1 MRHTTATRHTYHE
14 RHTGIQ
20 FFATTPSI
28 TRATALIVIFL
39 LLPIFSFARVCTL
52 SGCIATPDGKPLA
65 GCSVILYAA
74 DNDTIP
80 VAGIG
85 SNSSG
90 HYTLQATTGQYKLR
104 ASYIGKNTVWQHINL
119 TTDTATDTIYMAAND
134 YHSHE
139 VTITACCIGY
149 RNNGNIVVNIPGNPF
164 ALNSTPYEMIYKIPG
179 TWGLTIYGEEITR
192 LYINDIEQQIS
203 QEDIATLLKSLDIN
217 QVASIEI
224 IPADT
229 QHHNLGKGALRITL
243 RAPCDDGLLISAG
256 YTPSFDFGIPFSHD
270 ISLNAAA
277 RYKKLFSHTT
287 VNLSI
292 NPNGTDQ
299 LHRDL
304 SRNYFDGTTRQNSC
318 NSSHWSNN
326 ILINQSL
333 IYEID
338 STNILQAN
346 FNARLQPRDTKW
358 EESKELLNT
367 TPFLYPDSSRTDWLQ
382 TQHNYSAYASY
393 RHLFDNKGSK
403 IEASLHYFRHD
414 LTRQKSQQALY
425 PDSLHQFA
433 YRRDKKSDAINP
445 AIDAVIALPYKLIL
459 QTGLQ
464 YIYTRKN
471 NNHLQHESLL
481 ADYNFLHQS
490 SEHFA
495 SFHAGLSGQYR
506 RLHFTAS
513 LLLQYIHSTSIFGDQ
528 GNALTYN
535 DFIAAPMLQ
544 LHFDENCEKG
554 YATTLTFT
562 TIPTIPMPDMLQ
574 PFTYKIGEYSY
585 FTGNSNLHT
594 AYNYSLKLQQQLFGD
609 LTFIL
614 HAHWQPQALDRT
626 ISIANDGRSIIYSY
640 QNYGKAAQY
649 STSLLYNRSLFPCWH
664 IKAEATLTHSRY
676 DSHSIGSVCHLSGN
690 IQLTNSC
697 SWGNGWT
704 ASLYA
709 SYRSS
714 QRTLYTLYGSGY
726 GVSGTIGKSFFNDR
740 LSLRLEAT
748 DFITDF
754 TDSSTTYLNHYTL
767 QEINDNNRRSFG
779 LNIVYR
785 FGIGNK
791 EIKGCEVID
800 GNADLR
806 AM

>member
-164 ALNSTPYEMIYKIPG
+164 ALNSTPYEMLYKIPG

-217 QVASIEI
+217 QVASIEV

-243 RAPCDDGLLISAG
+243 RAPCDVGLLISAG

-304 SRNYFDGTTRQNSC
+304 SRNYFDGTTR
-318 NSSHWSNN
+318 
-326 ILINQSL
+326 
-333 IYEID
+333 
-338 STNILQAN
+338 
-346 FNARLQPRDTKW
+346 
-358 EESKELLNT
+358 
-367 TPFLYPDSSRTDWLQ
+367 
-382 TQHNYSAYASY
+382 
-393 RHLFDNKGSK
+393 
-403 IEASLHYFRHD
+403 
-414 LTRQKSQQALY
+414 
-425 PDSLHQFA
+425 
-433 YRRDKKSDAINP
+433 
-445 AIDAVIALPYKLIL
+445 
-459 QTGLQ
+459 
-464 YIYTRKN
+464 
-471 NNHLQHESLL
+471 
-481 ADYNFLHQS
+481 
-490 SEHFA
+490 
-495 SFHAGLSGQYR
+495 
-506 RLHFTAS
+506 
-513 LLLQYIHSTSIFGDQ
+513 
-528 GNALTYN
+528 
-535 DFIAAPMLQ
+535 
-544 LHFDENCEKG
+544 
-554 YATTLTFT
+554 
-562 TIPTIPMPDMLQ
+562 
-574 PFTYKIGEYSY
+574 
-585 FTGNSNLHT
+585 
-594 AYNYSLKLQQQLFGD
+594 
-609 LTFIL
+609 
-614 HAHWQPQALDRT
+614 
-626 ISIANDGRSIIYSY
+626 
-640 QNYGKAAQY
+640 
-649 STSLLYNRSLFPCWH
+649 
-664 IKAEATLTHSRY
+664 
-676 DSHSIGSVCHLSGN
+676 
-690 IQLTNSC
+690 
-697 SWGNGWT
+697 
-704 ASLYA
+704 
-709 SYRSS
+709 
-714 QRTLYTLYGSGY
+714 
-726 GVSGTIGKSFFNDR
+726 
-740 LSLRLEAT
+740 
-748 DFITDF
+748 
-754 TDSSTTYLNHYTL
+754 
-767 QEINDNNRRSFG
+767 
-779 LNIVYR
+779 
-785 FGIGNK
+785 
-791 EIKGCEVID
+791 
-800 GNADLR
+800 
-806 AM
+806 